1 MMLQRGHKL
10 PPRPNLINPGE
21 WAVFLDLDG
30 TLLDVAASPDS
41 VFVPKH
47 LVETLAV
54 LRTHL
59 SGALAV
65 LSGRSL
71 RTIDR
76 LLHPL
81 RVTAGGEHGAVLR
94 LPDGEVVEGGPETV
108 VPQMWR
114 EIIHR
119 EAENWPGVL
128 VEEKSHGVAV
138 HYRANLSASLKVI
151 GLLENLVDGDATFQ
165 VLPAL
170 MAREL
175 RHRSINKGQAL
186 LSLMATPPFAGRRPL
201 FIGDDVT
208 DEDAVTAAD
217 EAGGIGLR
225 VPDAFDGEPAR
236 VRSWLGDLVTHF
248 SGNAD
253 NLAAGTGI

>member
-1 MMLQRGHKL
+1 MMGQGGHNL
-10 PPRPNLINPGE
+10 PPRPNLIDLND
-21 WAVFLDLDG
+21 WALFLDLDG

-41 VFVPKH
+41 VFVPRH
-47 LVETLAV
+47 LIETLAA

-59 SGALAV
+59 SGALAI

-81 RVTAGGEHGAVLR
+81 LVTAAGEHGAVMR
-94 LPDGEVVEGGPETV
+94 LPEGEAMEAGSDTV
-108 VPQMWR
+108 VPEHWRR
-114 EIIHR
+114 EIHLQ
-119 EAENWPGVL
+119 AENWPGVL

-138 HYRANLSASLKVI
+138 HYRANLAAAIPVMA
-151 GLLENLVDGDATFQ
+151 LLERLTHENADFE

-175 RHRSINKGQAL
+175 RHKSINKGHAL
-186 LSLMATPPFAGRRPL
+186 ATMMATEPFRNRRPL

-208 DEDAVTAAD
+208 DEDAIDAASRL
-217 EAGGIGLR
+217 GGIGLR
-225 VPDAFDGEPAR
+225 VPDSFEGEPAR
-236 VRSWLGDLVTHF
+236 VRSWL
-248 SGNAD
+248 AE
-253 NLAAGTGI
+253 LAAVTPAYPDAMEH